1 MSAPQG
7 NAAPAAGGA
16 APGAQQEDYADK
28 GLDFLER
35 KGGKDPQSMRST
47 NEKITDKARG
57 MFEKATGKHVPDK
70 VSN

>member
-1 MSAPQG
+1 M
-7 NAAPAAGGA
+7 GGER
-16 APGAQQEDYADK
+16 EDYVDK
-28 GLDFLER
+28 GLDTIER
-35 KGGKDPQSMRST
+35 KLGQSSGHNVDTNKLRST

>member
-1 MSAPQG
+1 MSAP
-7 NAAPAAGGA
+7 AGQ
-16 APGAQQEDYADK
+16 PGAPKEDYADK
-28 GLDFLER
+28 GLDAIEKKL
-35 KGGKDPQSMRST
+35 GTTTGHNVDPVKMRST